1 MRLITSHRVWYIPE
15 PDWNAAFALAEATH
29 QSPLLAHLLQLR
41 GQRSPADIKRFLQPS
56 LSDLSDPF
64 ELPDMKPAV
73 ERIEHAKKQGERVLV
88 FGDYDVDGICAAV
101 ILTHSLTRIGFS
113 RKQIEIQIPSR
124 DGDGYGIKPTHV
136 RNACDRGVSLILAVD
151 NGITAWD
158 AAATAQELG
167 VDLIIADHHIPEGTV
182 PFANAVVATRL
193 LDASHPSANLC
204 GAGIAFF
211 MARALGSGDDNVDL
225 ACLATLADAVPLL
238 GDNRVIAR
246 CGLNA
251 LGATTRLGLRALFGK
266 SKIDET
272 NATSEKIT
280 FEIIPRLN
288 AGGRMGDASLTLR
301 LLLADTEEE
310 AHALVDTIETTNTA
324 RREETARVLAEALDQ
339 AEALGEVPAIVVHST
354 GWSVGVIGIVA
365 GQLQEQFNR
374 PCVVIAFG
382 EDGSGTG
389 SARCPAG
396 YDLMAILRPAADD
409 LVRVGGHAQAA
420 GLTIRRERLDAFI
433 AKVYAA
439 TEKYVSE
446 HGISTPLAV
455 VDAILDFP
463 QITPA
468 LLNDIQLL
476 EPFGE
481 GNPTPTF
488 LTRAVRAL
496 PGALR
501 VVGKNHLSGELS
513 RQGFVFRAIGFGL
526 GHRIEEV
533 QQEEDVDIFYTP
545 QWHTWRNQT
554 EIRLGL
560 HDITSSKKT
569 RVESS
574 T

>member
-1 MRLITSHRVWYIPE
+1 
-15 PDWNAAFALAEATH
+15 
-29 QSPLLAHLLQLR
+29 
-41 GQRSPADIKRFLQPS
+41 
-56 LSDLSDPF
+56 
-64 ELPDMKPAV
+64 
-73 ERIEHAKKQGERVLV
+73 
-88 FGDYDVDGICAAV
+88 
-101 ILTHSLTRIGFS
+101 
-113 RKQIEIQIPSR
+113 
-124 DGDGYGIKPTHV
+124 
-136 RNACDRGVSLILAVD
+136 
-151 NGITAWD
+151 
-158 AAATAQELG
+158 
-167 VDLIIADHHIPEGTV
+167 
-182 PFANAVVATRL
+182 
-193 LDASHPSANLC
+193 
-204 GAGIAFF
+204 
-211 MARALGSGDDNVDL
+211 
-225 ACLATLADAVPLL
+225 
-238 GDNRVIAR
+238 
-246 CGLNA
+246 
-251 LGATTRLGLRALFGK
+251 
-266 SKIDET
+266 
-272 NATSEKIT
+272 
-280 FEIIPRLN
+280 
-288 AGGRMGDASLTLR
+288 
-301 LLLADTEEE
+301 
-310 AHALVDTIETTNTA
+310 
-324 RREETARVLAEALDQ
+324 
-339 AEALGEVPAIVVHST
+339 
-354 GWSVGVIGIVA
+354 
-365 GQLQEQFNR
+365 
-374 PCVVIAFG
+374 
-382 EDGSGTG
+382 
-389 SARCPAG
+389 
-396 YDLMAILRPAADD
+396 MAILRPAADD